1 MTQVKYEVLGMSCGG
16 CQQSVMRAL
25 GRVGVPIVLADVS
38 LEDGTVRVDAAVD
51 EALVRS
57 TIEDAGFDVGA
68 RKPV

>member
-1 MTQVKYEVLGMSCGG
+1 
-16 CQQSVMRAL
+16 MRAL